1 MVEVM
6 IRRVC
11 QNEMHRRAIGASLA
25 VMPLPFYVTVG
36 EPPRTLDQNA
46 AQWPILEAFS
56 KQLQWPVN
64 DVLTTLTP
72 EEWKD
77 MLTAAFYKEVRMSP
91 GLTGGTVM
99 HGHKTSKMP
108 KPVFSEY
115 LSFINAMA
123 ADLGVELSE

>member
-1 MVEVM
+1 MTAIEKSAA
-6 IRRVC
+6 
-11 QNEMHRRAIGASLA
+11 RALSAGQLRHNPLTTSGADIIGALA
-25 VMPLPFYVTVG
+25 
-36 EPPRTLDQNA
+36 
-46 AQWPILEAFS
+46 
-56 KQLQWPVN
+56 
-64 DVLTTLTP
+64 
-72 EEWKD
+72 
-77 MLTAAFYKEVRMSP
+77 AAFYKEVRMSP